1 MPNNSSFVRSSSCD
15 GRLALSWNAP
25 VGEGE
30 NIASF
35 KIQWR
40 TAQQSFSDTE
50 RTVNVDGD
58 ATSYTID
65 QSLEN
70 GVTYIVRIVGLDDQ
84 GQALWSQE
92 GEGTPSGGS
101 CIASVEFGA
110 ILADS
115 APVIVV
121 VAAAQT
127 GTPVN
132 MQYRS
137 LNPGEWSEVITKLLE
152 EGSDRVTFDIRGLS
166 PDNRYEVR
174 TWLGDASDPPDRED
188 ESGTQVVFEAGTVP
202 EGTRFTGGGGGGS
215 VAKVLRIEPSIRSVT
230 LSAGDE
236 VMLSVDVY
244 GRQGI
249 HDNSLLD
256 GAPEDGRPALDWTS
270 DGGGSFAEAET
281 RSGSSNGIADDR
293 RIIFTAPED
302 SGTFRV
308 TAGFASDFH
317 CLAVQEDETEDEAAA
332 RCTAEFEITVRR
344 SPHVEPT
351 STIGPRNPAGE
362 IPSVLVDDSG
372 TNYEVFTPEDGGEFV
387 AGACSFSVP
396 SGAVNDGELI
406 GISVAESAPGGELVA
421 ANDARF
427 LLGDAQCSISAVD
440 AASDP
445 VADYILRAPGQI
457 CMSIPDEFR
466 SRAVDAYV
474 IAFSPDGEPTQL
486 TSKLFLTRTIEGV
499 KVCGNLGFVPA
510 DTLVALPSNVY
521 RELPPTPEP
530 LPTPE
535 LSDLDTGGRSFSP
548 MVALIGMLFGVGV
561 VGAISV
567 VVIGRRR
574 SLG

>member
-1 MPNNSSFVRSSSCD
+1 M
-15 GRLALSWNAP
+15 
-25 VGEGE
+25 
-30 NIASF
+30 
-35 KIQWR
+35 
-40 TAQQSFSDTE
+40 
-50 RTVNVDGD
+50 
-58 ATSYTID
+58 
-65 QSLEN
+65 
-70 GVTYIVRIVGLDDQ
+70 VRIVGLDDQ

-121 VAAAQT
+121 VEEAVS

-137 LNPGEWSEVITKLLE
+137 LNPGQWSEVLTKLLE
-152 EGSDRVTFDIRGLS
+152 EGKNSVTFDIRGLL
-166 PDNRYEVR
+166 PENRYEVR
-174 TWLGDASDPPDRED
+174 TWLGDSSNPPDRANEPG
-188 ESGTQVVFEAGTVP
+188 SQAVFVAGGVP

-215 VAKVLRIEPSIRSVT
+215 VARVLRIEPSIRSVT

-249 HDNSLLD
+249 HDNALLD

-270 DGGGSFAEAET
+270 DGGGSFAEANIRAEW
-281 RSGSSNGIADDR
+281 SNGVADDR
-293 RIIFTAPED
+293 RVIFTAPD
-302 SGTFRV
+302 SSGAIRV
-308 TAGFASDFH
+308 TAGFATDFD
-317 CLAVQEDETEDEAAA
+317 CLAVREDESGDEAAA

-344 SPHVEPT
+344 SSQVEPT

-362 IPSVLVDDSG
+362 IPSVLVDDAG
-372 TNYEVFTPEDGGEFV
+372 VNYEVFTPEDGGEFV

-406 GISVAESAPGGELVA
+406 GVSVSESAPGDELEA

-427 LLGDAQCSISAVD
+427 LLGNAQCRISAVD
-440 AASDP
+440 AASDL
-445 VADYILRAPGQI
+445 VTDYILRAPGQI

-466 SRAVDAYV
+466 TRAVDAYV
-474 IAFSPDGEPTQL
+474 IAFSPDGDATQL
-486 TSKLFLTRTIEGV
+486 TSKLYLTRTIEGV

-510 DTLVALPSNVY
+510 DTLVALPSNAY
-521 RELPPTPEP
+521 RELPPTPGP

-548 MVALIGMLFGVGV
+548 MLAILAMLFGVTGICFV
-561 VGAISV
+561 VLV
-567 VVIGRRR
+567 FLGRRR